1 MKYNVFIKWK
11 SEKEVIK
18 MEQMKEVFN
27 GLTDANKEV
36 INLVAKG
43 MYVAQE
49 AEKEKIIKEG
59 EKIKND

>member
-1 MKYNVFIKWK
+1 
-11 SEKEVIK
+11 

-36 INLVAKG
+36 ISLVAKG

-49 AEKEKIIKEG
+49 AEKEKILKKG
-59 EKIKND
+59 EEVKND

>member
-1 MKYNVFIKWK
+1 
-11 SEKEVIK
+11 

-27 GLTDANKEV
+27 GLTEANKEV

-43 MYVAQE
+43 MFVAQE

>member
-1 MKYNVFIKWK
+1 
-11 SEKEVIK
+11 

-43 MYVAQE
+43 IYVAQE
-49 AEKEKIIKEG
+49 AEKEKILKKG
-59 EKIKND
+59 EDIKND